1 MEPKETI
8 PSPRIPPHSH
18 TSSSSS
24 SSSSSSPLDIPAPQN
39 LVLGHFFHTYA
50 ARHWGDLVAY
60 LNNCKDQD
68 SVENYYAAYI
78 RDLKRI
84 QSSSLVSDAVK
95 KHALKLSGGG
105 GGGSSTNLA
114 AMRTAFDHIQLREL
128 RNQATNSI
136 QKGML
141 QLNKEAGDKLAEG
154 VLPKT
159 GKHHLSSSGLD
170 VKEKKQR
177 KNAGTPKTSPQRTQ
191 DATVDTKTGIVVDPE
206 EQGGPGVIGDPPE
219 TPPIRLDLFSRVNQ
233 EISWTS
239 EGHDILE
246 LFRSYQSKN
255 QQIFELARDDIADL
269 SGQSGFALS
278 LTADQLGAA
287 LVDISP
293 KQTPHEVWPSLADVV
308 ARTLNDRHSFDD
320 SLAASRAESMQDP
333 VAEYIHGILYSYS
346 KYFRFSDRIPADL
359 REHEGF
365 SDMTWTVIG
374 GALTLAGVETRYL
387 EVPVKAVEERKNAHR
402 NPFLDTKAQA
412 HMADGVAFRGP
423 YQIYLAEA
431 SALTQSDT
439 SKRAEDEFKLKRDLR
454 DTFQSQLKD
463 ICEDGLLPPRS
474 MRVFGSTSFN
484 ARTMF
489 YALDFMGVFRLH
501 EIRSMILPLS
511 KTADFTL
518 RLKRCVLACLEV
530 ALMIKEELDRR
541 ESAEPIPQGR
551 KQLLVQACNQ
561 MQVTTRTPTKPK
573 KQK

>member
-1 MEPKETI
+1 MEPKEPL
-8 PSPRIPPHSH
+8 PSGSPPSRTLPPCH
-18 TSSSSS
+18 T
-24 SSSSSSPLDIPAPQN
+24 SSSSPLDTPAPQG

-60 LNNCKDQD
+60 LNNSKDQD

-78 RDLKRI
+78 RDLNRI
-84 QSSSLVSDAVK
+84 QSSPLVSEAIK
-95 KHALKLSGGG
+95 KHAQKLSSGGVN
-105 GGGSSTNLA
+105 SNLA
-114 AMRTAFDHIQLREL
+114 AMRTALDHIQLREL
-128 RNQATNSI
+128 RNQATTSI

-141 QLNKEAGDKLAEG
+141 QLNKEAGDRLAEG
-154 VLPKT
+154 VKSNT
-159 GKHHLSSSGLD
+159 GKHYLSSLGLES
-170 VKEKKQR
+170 KEKKQR
-177 KNAGTPKTSPQRTQ
+177 KNAVTLKTSPQCVQ
-191 DATVDTKTGIVVDPE
+191 DTTFHTKARSEDDTK
-206 EQGGPGVIGDPPE
+206 EQADPGVAAELPE

-239 EGHDILE
+239 DGHNILE
-246 LFRSYQSKN
+246 LFRAYQSKN

-278 LTADQLGAA
+278 LTAEQLGAA

-293 KQTPHEVWPSLADVV
+293 IQWPHEVWPSLKDVISRV
-308 ARTLNDRHSFDD
+308 LNSQHSFDD

-365 SDMTWTVIG
+365 SDMTWAVIG

-431 SALTQSDT
+431 SALSQSDT
-439 SKRAEDEFKLKRDLR
+439 NKRSEDEFKLKRDLR

-501 EIRSMILPLS
+501 EIRSMILPLNKS
-511 KTADFTL
+511 TDFTL
-518 RLKRCVLACLEV
+518 RLKRCVLVCLEV

-541 ESAEPIPQGR
+541 ESADPIPQGQ